1 MLVIDIPDYETSWG
15 YPSNEYLLG
24 VNYLL
29 LESFGVVSHVDDQF
43 ILVMH
48 IWVEV
53 LFGEK
58 LNAVVEFV

>member
-1 MLVIDIPDYETSWG
+1 MLVIDIPDYESLWG

-24 VNYLL
+24 VNYIL

-48 IWVEV
+48 I
-53 LFGEK
+53 
-58 LNAVVEFV
+58 